1 MLDQLLFQASPAQ
14 MAISSALSA
23 TQASFS
29 ALKSAIQKPA
39 TVPPTA
45 EPVVKVSAPPAL
57 NALASQSAASSK
69 YLYANLESEEKA
81 RIAVINAAIQSPEKF
96 LSAYKL
102 HRVIGFGS
110 NGVVASAQ
118 DFQGRAVAVKVIYK
132 ERVSHAPTA
141 VPPEVEVLSHLSEE
155 GHSDNLLQFVEHW
168 QDSHHHYLVTELF
181 GADWSQAAPANP
193 SDTLRPL
200 VFKTS
205 YKARITIHNLPF
217 SAGSSD
223 LWSWAWAHRA
233 HVQRTEG
240 HSLLPL
246 QPVKDVVRQV
256 AQGLQFLHQRGF
268 YHGDVKVENIL
279 VQDTAHEGG
288 VKLADFGHANHASMG
303 IRQYGTAE
311 LSAPEFL
318 ADSPFRH
325 HVTVDGRAADVFA
338 LGMVLYMLLSE
349 QGTLPSS
356 VYALMGSQ
364 ATGWEHLLH
373 VEGGEYPLDSLADV
387 DSRDAVWSLLRGMV
401 RVDPGQRLTVE
412 QVLSHPWFSD

>member
-1 MLDQLLFQASPAQ
+1 MLDQLLFQGPPTQ

-23 TQASFS
+23 TQASFF
-29 ALKSAIQKPA
+29 ALKSAIQKP
-39 TVPPTA
+39 VIVSPTPESA
-45 EPVVKVSAPPAL
+45 VKVSASNAL

-69 YLYANLESEEKA
+69 YLYANLGSEEKA
-81 RIAVINAAIQSPEKF
+81 RIAIINAAIQSPEKL

-118 DFQGRAVAVKVIYK
+118 DSLGRAVALKVIYK
-132 ERVSHAPTA
+132 ERASTAPTA
-141 VPPEVEVLSHLSEE
+141 IPPEVEVLSYLGE
-155 GHSDNLLQFVEHW
+155 GQSDNLLQFVEHW

-181 GADWSQAAPANP
+181 GADWSQAVPANL

-205 YKARITIHNLPF
+205 YKSRTTIHNLPF
-217 SAGSSD
+217 NSGSSD
-223 LWSWAWAHRA
+223 LWSWAWAHRM
-233 HVQRTEG
+233 HVQTTEG
-240 HSLLPL
+240 HSLLPV
-246 QPVKDVVRQV
+246 QPVKDLVRQV

-279 VQDTAHEGG
+279 VQDTAREGG

-325 HVTVDGRAADVFA
+325 HMTLDGRAADVFA

-349 QGTLPSS
+349 QGTLPSA
-356 VYALMGSQ
+356 VYAMMGSK
-364 ATGWEHLLH
+364 ATGWEHLVLSD
-373 VEGGEYPLDSLADV
+373 GGEYPLDSLADV
-387 DSRDAVWSLLRGMV
+387 DDHDAVWSLLLGMV

-412 QVLSHPWFSD
+412 QVLSHPWFSQ